1 MPQTVQASIS
11 LQYGTDAQRFTPSGT
26 GAQFAAG
33 VSASG
38 SFNASLTGSASVFSR
53 VLTALN
59 ADYDT
64 GSGIGNEG
72 FRFNQFPAME
82 DSAGNP
88 IQDVNGLPLDFTKI
102 TLLAFRIR
110 AIDPDQP
117 WGGTVDI
124 TTAGDVVPGDF
135 SRTGIASEC
144 IVQFYE
150 SAGWEPGGSGE
161 ILIEFN
167 PTTAPTPALVNAMVE
182 MLVIGLP
189 ETPAAPAFSAPPT
202 ITGTAQDGE
211 ILTAVTGA
219 ITGAPTPLTG
229 LQWVRCP
236 AGGGSGPTYGGTD
249 IAGANGSNY
258 TLTGADVGYTIR
270 VRQTATNSAGS
281 ASSYSAATAT
291 VIA

>member
-1 MPQTVQASIS
+1 MPQTVQASIT
-11 LQYGTDAQRFTPSGT
+11 LQYGTDAQRFTPTGT
-26 GAQFAAG
+26 SAGFAAG

-59 ADYDT
+59 ADFDT

-72 FRFNQFPAME
+72 FKFSQFPELE

-88 IQDVNGLPLDFTKI
+88 ILDVNGLPLDFAKI
-102 TLLAFRIR
+102 TLLAFRVR

-124 TTAGDVVPGDF
+124 TTSNDVVPGDF

-144 IVQFYE
+144 IIQFYE
-150 SAGWEPGGSGE
+150 SAGWEPGATGE
-161 ILIEFN
+161 ILIEFT
-167 PTTAPTPALVNAMVE
+167 PTTAPTPAMVNAMVE

-202 ITGTAQDGE
+202 ITGTAE
-211 ILTAVTGA
+211 ETEVLTAVTGT
-219 ITGAPTPLTG
+219 ITGTPAPLTG
-229 LQWVRCP
+229 LQWVRCL
-236 AGGGSGPTYGGTD
+236 AGGGSGPTYGTD
-249 IAGANGSNY
+249 IPGANAGTY
-258 TLTGADVGYTIR
+258 TLAGADVGFSIR

-291 VIA
+291 VIP